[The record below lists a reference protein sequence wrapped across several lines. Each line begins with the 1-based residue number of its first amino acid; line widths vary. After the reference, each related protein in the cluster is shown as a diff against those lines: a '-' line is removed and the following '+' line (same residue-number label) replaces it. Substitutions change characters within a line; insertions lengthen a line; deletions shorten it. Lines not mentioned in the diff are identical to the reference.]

1 MSQLHTTSE
10 FDPSIVP
17 TVTLNDGNTIPQLG
31 YGVFKIEPEETEEM
45 VAEALKVG
53 YRHIDTAAAYGNEEG
68 VGAAIAKSGIPRE
81 ELFITTKLWND
92 RHEDAEAALQESLD
106 KLGLDYVDLYL
117 IHWPSTRT
125 GNFKA
130 AWKSLEN
137 AQEQGLAKS
146 IGVANFTVQNLEDLS
161 MVSKVS
167 PAVNQI
173 ELHPYFA
180 RWKEVDA
187 GRVHGIKVESWG
199 PLGQNKTDLLEN
211 EDIVAAAEAHGKTP
225 AQVVLRWHLQNNV
238 IVFPKTVTPERM
250 RENFDIF
257 DFELDDDQMLAINS
271 LDEGEDGRVGNDPDE
286 FS

>member
-1 MSQLHTTSE
+1 MTEQNSTSE
-10 FDPSIVP
+10 FDPAVVP

-31 YGVFKIEPEETEEM
+31 YGVFKVDPEETEKN

-53 YRHIDTAAAYGNEEG
+53 YRHIDTAAIYGNEEG

-130 AWKSLEN
+130 AWKSLE
-137 AQEQGLAKS
+137 ALQKQGLTKS
-146 IGVANFTVQNLEDLS
+146 IGVANFTVKNMEDLA
-161 MVSKVS
+161 MTAAVS

-180 RWKEVDA
+180 RWKDIDA
-187 GRVHGIKVESWG
+187 GRVHGTKVESWG
-199 PLGQNKTDLLEN
+199 PLGQNKTDILEQ

-238 IVFPKTVTPERM
+238 IVFPKTVTPSRM
-250 RENFDIF
+250 RENFDVF
-257 DFELDDDQMLAINS
+257 DFELTDAEMAAIND
-271 LDEGEDGRVGNDPDE
+271 LDRGDDGRVGSDPDE

>member
-1 MSQLHTTSE
+1 MTEQNTTSE

-31 YGVFKIEPEETEEM
+31 YGVFQIDPEETEKM

-53 YRHIDTAAAYGNEEG
+53 DRHIDTAAIYGNEEG
-68 VGAAIAKSGIPRE
+68 VGAAIAKSGIPCE
-81 ELFITTKLWND
+81 ELFITTELWND
-92 RHEDAEAALQESLD
+92 RHEDAEQALQESLD

-117 IHWPSTRT
+117 IHWPSTST

-130 AWKSLEN
+130 AWKSMEK
-137 AQEQGLAKS
+137 AQEEGLTKS
-146 IGVANFTVQNLEDLS
+146 IGVANFTVKNLEDLA
-161 MVSKVS
+161 MVAKVS

-199 PLGQNKTDLLEN
+199 PLGQNKTDLLEQ
-211 EDIVAAAEAHGKTP
+211 EDIVATAKAHGKTP

-238 IVFPKTVTPERM
+238 IVFPKTVTPSRM

-257 DFELDDDQMLAINS
+257 DFELSDEEMLAINT
-271 LDEGEDGRVGNDPDE
+271 LDEGEDGRVGPDPDD

>member
-1 MSQLHTTSE
+1 MSQQHTTSE

-31 YGVFKIEPEETEEM
+31 YGVFKSEPEETEEM

>member
-1 MSQLHTTSE
+1 MTEAHTTSE

-31 YGVFKIEPEETEEM
+31 YGVFKIDPEQTEEM

-53 YRHIDTAAAYGNEEG
+53 YRHIDTAAIYGNEEG

-106 KLGLDYVDLYL
+106 KLGLDYLDLYL
-117 IHWPSTRT
+117 IHWPSTNT

-130 AWKSLEN
+130 AWKSLEK
-137 AQEQGLAKS
+137 AQEQGLTKS
-146 IGVANFTVQNLEDLS
+146 IGVANFTVKNLEDLAT
-161 MVSKVS
+161 VAKVS

-187 GRVHGIKVESWG
+187 GRVHGTKVESWG
-199 PLGQNKTDLLEN
+199 PLAQNKTDLLEN

-238 IVFPKTVTPERM
+238 IVFPKTVTPSRM

-257 DFELDDDQMLAINS
+257 DFELTDEEMIAINS
-271 LDEGEDGRVGNDPDE
+271 LDEDEDGRVGADPDD

>member
-1 MSQLHTTSE
+1 MSQQHTTSE

-53 YRHIDTAAAYGNEEG
+53 YRHIDTAAAYGNEES

>member
-1 MSQLHTTSE
+1 MTEQNSTSE
-10 FDPSIVP
+10 FDPAVVP

-31 YGVFKIEPEETEEM
+31 YGVFKVDPEETEKN

-53 YRHIDTAAAYGNEEG
+53 YRHIDTAAIYGNEEG

-130 AWKSLEN
+130 AWKSLE
-137 AQEQGLAKS
+137 ALQKQGLTKS
-146 IGVANFTVQNLEDLS
+146 IGVANFTVKNMEDLA
-161 MVSKVS
+161 MTAAVS

-180 RWKEVDA
+180 RWKDIDA
-187 GRVHGIKVESWG
+187 GRVHGTKVESWG
-199 PLGQNKTDLLEN
+199 PLGQNKTDILEQD
-211 EDIVAAAEAHGKTP
+211 DIVAAADAHGKTP

-238 IVFPKTVTPERM
+238 IVFPKTVTPSRM
-250 RENFDIF
+250 RENFDVF
-257 DFELDDDQMLAINS
+257 DFELTDAEMAAIND
-271 LDEGEDGRVGNDPDE
+271 LDRGDDGRVGSDPDE